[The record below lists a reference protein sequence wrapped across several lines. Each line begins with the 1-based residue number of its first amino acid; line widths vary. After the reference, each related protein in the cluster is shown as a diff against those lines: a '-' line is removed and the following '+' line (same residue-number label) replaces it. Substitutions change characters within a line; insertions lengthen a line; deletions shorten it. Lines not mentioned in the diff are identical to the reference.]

1 MPTTGYPN
9 RDGNVAA
16 LDNDE
21 TTSSELLAA
30 HLPRSTGGEGV
41 QHHALRDP
49 ASGGDTAKS
58 RDDRLAIFVAGD
70 NGQANSIVSELIEEL
85 GFTAVHTGGLAEG
98 GRRQQPGGPVYA
110 ANMTAAQACQALA

>member
-1 MPTTGYPN
+1 MHYAT
-9 RDGNVAA
+9 
-16 LDNDE
+16 
-21 TTSSELLAA
+21 LAS
-30 HLPRSTGGEGV
+30 R
-41 QHHALRDP
+41 
-49 ASGGDTAKS
+49 GDTPKP

>member
-1 MPTTGYPN
+1 VVKAFNTMHYAT
-9 RDGNVAA
+9 
-16 LDNDE
+16 L
-21 TTSSELLAA
+21 
-30 HLPRSTGGEGV
+30 
-41 QHHALRDP
+41 
-49 ASGGDTAKS
+49 ASGGDTAKP

-98 GRRQQPGGPVYA
+98 SRRQQPGSPVYA